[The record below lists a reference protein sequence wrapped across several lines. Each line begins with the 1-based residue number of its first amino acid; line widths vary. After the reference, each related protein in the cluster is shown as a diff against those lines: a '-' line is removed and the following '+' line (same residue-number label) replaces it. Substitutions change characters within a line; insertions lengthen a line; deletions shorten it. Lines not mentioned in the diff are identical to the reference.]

1 MMQLNPK
8 AKILHWINTMNTL
21 QQDSSTS

>member
-1 MMQLNPK
+1 MK
-8 AKILHWINTMNTL
+8 TL